1 VTPRAEA
8 DPGEERRVDAFFYG
22 LFVDERVLRESG
34 AMPVHPRK
42 AFVDGFAL
50 RIGRR
55 ATLLPSP
62 GARVYGMIFALTHA
76 ELERLYSAPGLER
89 YRPEAVLART
99 LRGPATP
106 ALCFNLPDA
115 PGPEEANPDYAARLR
130 RILGELGLP
139 SDHVESAS

>member
-1 VTPRAEA
+1 MTPRAEA

-34 AMPVHPRK
+34 VAPVHPRK

-50 RIGRR
+50 RIDRR
-55 ATLLPSP
+55 AALLPSP
-62 GARVYGMIFALTHA
+62 GARVYGMLFALTHA
-76 ELERLYSAPGLER
+76 ELERLYAGPGLER

-99 LRGPATP
+99 ADGSATP

-115 PGPEEANPDYAARLR
+115 TGPDEPNPDYAARLR

-139 SDHVESAS
+139 SDHVEAAS